1 MKYEIIDNDS
11 DKGLHLLKLENG
23 LLLSLYNVGY
33 ANGNLYYKYD
43 ILNSDIDT
51 NFNKIDKDIKKIIKK
66 LYFEE
71 ELWKLLL

>member
-1 MKYEIIDNDS
+1 MKYKIVEHDT
-11 DKGLHLLKLENG
+11 DKGLHLLKLEDG

-33 ANGNLYYKYD
+33 ADGKLYYKYD
-43 ILNSDIDT
+43 ILNSDANT

-71 ELWKLLL
+71 E